1 MPTAQ
6 SNQFTKSEGWTTIS
20 RDCKINDLSLGPWHY
35 AGTDDN
41 AIHQY
46 LTRVFLKE
54 NMSVILFQIF
64 TVCVCGLAML
74 ISVMVYNTYSLF
86 WLSFVAALLS
96 MCFLYSNL
104 QQQRLMRNTIRNK
117 EYSLCDCIAYEF
129 DDRHQDKVCCV
140 KDLSGTILMECNRDQ
155 SPKPHQVPYYSYF
168 SNNHF
173 SGKLLRVRRGKQG
186 YHYMFFP
193 DRYLEN

>member
-1 MPTAQ
+1 MMPTAQ

-41 AIHQY
+41 ASHQY

-64 TVCVCGLAML
+64 TVSVCGLAML

-117 EYSLCDCIAYEF
+117 EYC
-129 DDRHQDKVCCV
+129 K
-140 KDLSGTILMECNRDQ
+140 
-155 SPKPHQVPYYSYF
+155 
-168 SNNHF
+168 
-173 SGKLLRVRRGKQG
+173 
-186 YHYMFFP
+186 
-193 DRYLEN
+193 RYNKTSSFRQ